1 MYCCF
6 MNDGDGQSL
15 ATHNWEEKLIRKRNG
30 SVHLIKKDGCNVCLG
45 QRKGNT
51 GSSIIA
57 QWMGN
62 HRNAKLES
70 LIQETVRK
78 T

>member
-1 MYCCF
+1 MTE
-6 MNDGDGQSL
+6 MGKVLLPITGK
-15 ATHNWEEKLIRKRNG
+15 EKLIRKSHG
-30 SVHLIKKDGCNVCLG
+30 SVHLSKKDGCNVCLG

-70 LIQETVRK
+70 PIQETVGK